1 MNKLQHAAECTHMT
15 DKIWICDDEPS
26 TRFPVWTRGNVG
38 EVFVEVVSPLNWS
51 VFGRHSWE
59 PGWRDAYCAMGV
71 FEADE
76 FKPAGEPEVTGC
88 FGGYVYINM
97 SATRVMAVRVP
108 GLTVEA
114 MDRSLFGDYPDV
126 PPYRPDPRDE
136 NAARSAAVG
145 GWLQSLFTD
154 DPKPIVD
161 ADRKRFDAMRASR
174 PDFAA
179 LSDAQLLQ
187 YVRSLTS
194 QGRHAFRQQVLT
206 GYGANV
212 VVSFVA
218 QMCQAAGAPELSA
231 QVTAG
236 LGEVESAG
244 LSLEPWELSRQV
256 RASPILTA
264 AFDAGVD
271 GVLGRLRASSDASVR
286 RFLEQ
291 WDAYIRQWDFYG
303 PSLWEL
309 RSPTYAMAQEVPLRM
324 LERAR
329 FAPDSAA
336 PALRA
341 ASLAAE
347 REAAIAQV
355 AKRLEGNAQAQ
366 GQFVAAARASAAHL
380 SQRER
385 CKIHCAMVVQEARAA
400 VHELGGRMVQ
410 RGQIARWE
418 DVLLI
423 TDDEA
428 DAFVAN
434 PGAFSD
440 RIAQR
445 NAQLAV
451 LLAKEP
457 PFVFE
462 GQVPPLATFKA
473 RGSAK
478 VALAA
483 PGTQLT
489 GLGVSP
495 GRYTGRARVIT
506 SLDADSGLEPG
517 EVIVAPITDASWGPL
532 FLAAGAVV
540 VETGAMISHAAIV
553 ARELGIPAAVSVTD
567 ATRRIRNGATV
578 TVDGNAGTVVV
589 H

>member
-1 MNKLQHAAECTHMT
+1 VAQVG
-15 DKIWICDDEPS
+15 DKIWVADDEPS

-71 FEADE
+71 FGPEE
-76 FKPAGEPEVTGC
+76 FKPAGQCEVTGC

-97 SATRVMAVRVP
+97 SATRVMAVRIP

-114 MDRSLFGDYPDV
+114 MDKSLFGDYPDI
-126 PPYRPDPRDE
+126 PPHRPDPRDE
-136 NAARSAAVG
+136 NPARTAAVG
-145 GWLQSLFTD
+145 AWLQELFTV
-154 DPKPIVD
+154 DPKPVVD
-161 ADRKRFDAMRASR
+161 ADRRRFDAMRASR

-179 LSDAQLLQ
+179 LSDAQLLE

-218 QMCQAAGAPELSA
+218 QMCQAAGAPELAA
-231 QVTAG
+231 QVSAG
-236 LGEVESAG
+236 LGEIESAG
-244 LSLEPWELSRQV
+244 HSFDLWALSRQI
-256 RASPILTA
+256 RISPALTA
-264 AFDAGVD
+264 AFDGGVN
-271 GVLGRLRASSDASVR
+271 GVLARLRASSDASAH
-286 RFLEQ
+286 RFIEQ
-291 WDAYIRQWDFYG
+291 WDAFIRHWDFFG

-309 RSPTYAMAQEVPLRM
+309 RSPTYAMAPEIPLRM

-329 FAPDSAA
+329 LAPDSAA

-341 ASLAAE
+341 GSLAAK
-347 REAAIAQV
+347 REAAISAI
-355 AKRLEGNAQAQ
+355 AGRFEGNPQAQ
-366 GQFVAAARASAAHL
+366 GQFLAAALASAAHL
-380 SQRER
+380 TQRER
-385 CKIHCAMVVQEARAA
+385 CKIHCAMVVHEARAA
-400 VHELGGRMVQ
+400 VHELGRRMVE
-410 RGQIARWE
+410 RGQLARWE
-418 DVLLI
+418 DALLV

-428 DAFVAN
+428 DAFVAS
-434 PGAFSD
+434 PAGFSD
-440 RIAQR
+440 LIRERAAR
-445 NAQLAV
+445 LAV
-451 LLAKEP
+451 LQAKEP

-462 GQVPPLATFKA
+462 GEVPPLSTFKDRGHA
-473 RGSAK
+473 RVD
-478 VALAA
+478 VAAA
-483 PGTQLT
+483 GTQLN

-495 GRYTGRARVIT
+495 GRYTGRARVIS
-506 SLDADSGLEPG
+506 SLDMDSELEPG

-532 FLAAGAVV
+532 FLTAGAVV

-567 ATRRIRNGATV
+567 ATRRIRNGATI